1 MRWPWV
7 LLLTALALSA
17 TGGVWADED
26 AGVEDAEE
34 PVVEDRAFLIAR
46 KYLKADQFM
55 VNKQPATVVIEL
67 HNAGDRRVACPCGRP
82 AALGLGAVG
91 GEISTQRTGSRMG
104 EALYVASYQQTRWCV
119 CVQTLLQ
126 ICALVS
132 ARDSVRLCWLCAAGR
147 GRADQLSY
155 SSAYALSLCSGWPDA
170 RPFLAAGSSADVS
183 CVATLQRRVQR
194 KGQGRVLGR
203 AILHRR
209 RERPQDRL

>member
-17 TGGVWADED
+17 TSGVWADED

-67 HNAGDRRVACPCGRP
+67 HNAGDRRAACPCGRP
-82 AALGLGAVG
+82 AARGVGAVG
-91 GEISTQRTGSRMG
+91 GKISTQHTGSRIG
-104 EALYVASYQQTRWCV
+104 EALYVATHLQTSWCV
-119 CVQTLLQ
+119 CVRTLLQ

-132 ARDSVRLCWLCAAGR
+132 AETPCACAACVLRAVAVLISCCAYVHTRRACVRAGLMR
-147 GRADQLSY
+147 GP
-155 SSAYALSLCSGWPDA
+155 SS
-170 RPFLAAGSSADVS
+170 RLAPPLTS
-183 CVATLQRRVQR
+183 VA
-194 KGQGRVLGR
+194 
-203 AILHRR
+203 
-209 RERPQDRL
+209 